1 MRKVSSHR
9 SVLVHFH
16 DDGEVCPQS
25 FGQSCPFGDIEGP
38 LEPASPSFLSK
49 LPNGF
54 NFSNLVSQNING
66 HDLRKISNG
75 GGLASLGAGTTP
87 DFSSFIDDYGGG
99 GGYDGGG
106 GGYDGGSGGF
116 DGGGGG
122 GTGNGQSS
130 FQSNSSTSNFDA
142 SGFMDDLT
150 ASLDL
155 DTPLDEDDVAPN
167 SLVISNG
174 NSAQANASIANMAK
188 MAITSGTPSA
198 VAAMAKM
205 AAAQGNMKAAK
216 AIAQMAQVAATNGIK
231 TLPPQAIMAIMAKTG
246 LGGSEGMVA
255 AAAALRKAEASN
267 KDNKEKQIE
276 AQKYVAVMQK
286 QAASV
291 QMSKTIANSSL
302 AKQSDQQTKKMTE
315 GKFSTTKEFIDYMQ
329 SPDTEVNPFAC
340 RSIPLGQGSSM

>member
-38 LEPASPSFLSK
+38 LEPASPTFLSK

-75 GGLASLGAGTTP
+75 GALGGLGALGAGTTS
-87 DFSSFIDDYGGG
+87 DFSSFLDEYDAGGF
-99 GGYDGGG
+99 D
-106 GGYDGGSGGF
+106 SGGF

-122 GTGNGQSS
+122 GTGNGSSS
-130 FQSNSSTSNFDA
+130 FQNNSSTSYFDA

-216 AIAQMAQVAATNGIK
+216 AIAQMAQVAATNGVK

-255 AAAALRKAEASN
+255 AAAAVRKAEASN

-286 QAASV
+286 QAANV

>member
-38 LEPASPSFLSK
+38 LEPASPTFLSK

-75 GGLASLGAGTTP
+75 GALGGLGALGAGTTS
-87 DFSSFIDDYGGG
+87 DFSSFLDD
-99 GGYDGGG
+99 YDGGG
-106 GGYDGGSGGF
+106 GFDSGGF

-122 GTGNGQSS
+122 GAGNGSSS
-130 FQSNSSTSNFDA
+130 FQNNSSTSYFDA

-216 AIAQMAQVAATNGIK
+216 AIAQMAQVAATNGVK

-255 AAAALRKAEASN
+255 AAAAVRKAEASN

-286 QAASV
+286 QAANV